1 MNEKVDIE
9 VFKRRLTVEME
20 GLTPIEIGELA
31 RQVHEKMSE
40 MAARHPNIADSSK
53 LAILTALALSA
64 DLYHLKQA
72 KSTDERALENKLEK
86 ITHTLRAALA
96 STDPS

>member
-9 VFKRRLTVEME
+9 IFKRRLTVEME

-31 RQVHEKMSE
+31 RKVHERMSD
-40 MAARHPNIADSSK
+40 MAARHPHIADSSK
-53 LAILTALALSA
+53 LAILAALSLAA

-72 KSTDERALENKLEK
+72 KSTDERALETKLEK
-86 ITHTLRAALA
+86 IAHSLRAALA
-96 STDPS
+96 ASE